1 VNFIVLRAGNASAWT
16 GPTGNNTYLLPGAVP
31 TLVDAGVG
39 DPAHIDAIAVALGG
53 APLAQVLIT
62 HAHSDHVGGLPALH
76 DRWSELSIFP
86 GSNPDFRGGEDRDL
100 TAIPAG
106 DGRLTALHTPGHSP
120 DHFCF
125 LDETAGDVYC
135 GDLAR
140 ANGTIVIPGSR
151 GGNLRQY
158 LDSLTRIRELKPRRL
173 LPGHGPVIT
182 DPASLIDGY
191 LAHRA
196 DREAQVVDALRHG
209 AATPYD
215 IVPLIYGKLTDSIA
229 AAAAE
234 SVLAHLIKLE
244 EDGAAHARADGRWAL
259 DLDR

>member
-1 VNFIVLRAGNASAWT
+1 MDPIILRAGNASAWT
-16 GPTGNNTYLLPGAVP
+16 GPTGNNTYLFPGAVP

-39 DPAHIDAIAVALGG
+39 DAAHIEAIAAALAG

-62 HAHSDHVGGLPALH
+62 HAHTDHVAGLPALQA
-76 DRWSELSIFP
+76 RWGQIAIIAA
-86 GSNPDFRGGEDRDL
+86 GSDDVSGLAPWAKV
-100 TAIPAG
+100 TAG
-106 DGRLTALHTPGHSP
+106 DGSLTAVHTPGHSP
-120 DHFCF
+120 DHYCF
-125 LDETAGDVYC
+125 FDEAAGDVYC

-158 LDSLTRIRELKPRRL
+158 LDSLTRIRDLRPRRL
-173 LPGHGPVIT
+173 LPAHGPIVT
-182 DPASLIDGY
+182 DPVALIDGY

-196 DREAQVVDALRHG
+196 DREAQVVAALRNRTLT
-209 AATPYD
+209 AQE
-215 IVPLIYGKLTDSIA
+215 IVPRIYGKLMDSIE

-244 EDGAAHARADGRWAL
+244 EDGRAARAGDGRWRL
-259 DLDR
+259 R